1 MQTLFLL
8 TGNLFI
14 LANSHIALMY
24 YYNNFREFTSGS
36 LRCFSNQ
43 FSTYSFCQARP
54 LLGVSS

>member
-1 MQTLFLL
+1 
-8 TGNLFI
+8 
-14 LANSHIALMY
+14 MY
-24 YYNNFREFTSGS
+24 CCEFFRELTSGS